1 VLTSAIGNDLDGV
14 VANNHW
20 LRRLLAGTRGRIV
33 AELRGAS
40 ATIGELTGRLALSA
54 NAVRSHLAALER
66 DGIVVLEQ
74 RQRHGV
80 GKPAHVYRL
89 TAEAHALTP
98 KAYDTMLD
106 VVLDAARER
115 TGAGGYAEILT
126 AAADR
131 LAGNPSAEAGFGQR
145 LADTQALLETIGA
158 NVEVERAGNKVRLR
172 GTDCPLASMVVA
184 HPELCSVL
192 AGVVA
197 RRLGVAVNDCC
208 DRGATLPRCC
218 FEAIVDEVA

>member
-1 VLTSAIGNDLDGV
+1 
-14 VANNHW
+14 
-20 LRRLLAGTRGRIV
+20 
-33 AELRGAS
+33 
-40 ATIGELTGRLALSA
+40 
-54 NAVRSHLAALER
+54 
-66 DGIVVLEQ
+66 
-74 RQRHGV
+74 
-80 GKPAHVYRL
+80 
-89 TAEAHALTP
+89 
-98 KAYDTMLD
+98 
-106 VVLDAARER
+106 
-115 TGAGGYAEILT
+115 
-126 AAADR
+126 
-131 LAGNPSAEAGFGQR
+131 
-145 LADTQALLETIGA
+145 LADTQALLATIGA